1 VTTMM
6 IMPSLSRSA
15 RAALLA
21 RLEDLQAQ
29 RAQVALESIPATGAP
44 GDAADHA
51 GNVEALVR
59 LGELDARIA
68 ALQVQLQAPDAD
80 SGPASV
86 AELGSL
92 VRIRFDDDPETQDFL
107 IGLVEQAGSG
117 VEVITP
123 TSPLGSVLLG
133 ARPGDRLSY
142 KVASGAI
149 LQVTLEEIAG

>member
-1 VTTMM
+1 MM
-6 IMPSLSRSA
+6 MPTLSRSA

-29 RAQVALESIPATGAP
+29 RDQVALESIPATGS

-68 ALQVQLQAPDAD
+68 MLQVQLQAPEADAR
-80 SGPASV
+80 PASV
-86 AELGSL
+86 AELGSV
-92 VRIRFDDDPETQDFL
+92 VRLRFDGDDETQDYL

-142 KVASGAI
+142 KVASGAV

>member
-1 VTTMM
+1 MTTM
-6 IMPSLSRSA
+6 IMPSLSSSA
-15 RAALLA
+15 RAALMA
-21 RLEDLQAQ
+21 RLEDLRAQ
-29 RAQVALESIPATGAP
+29 RAQVALESIPATGA

-68 ALQVQLQAPDAD
+68 ALEIQLQAPDAD
-80 SGPASV
+80 GQPANV
-86 AELGSL
+86 AELGSM
-92 VRIRFDDDPETQDFL
+92 VRIRFDDDPDTQDYL

-142 KVASGAI
+142 KVASGAV
-149 LQVTLEEIAG
+149 LHVTLEEIAG

>member
-1 VTTMM
+1 M

-15 RAALLA
+15 RTALLA

-68 ALQVQLQAPDAD
+68 VLQVQLQAPDAD
-80 SGPASV
+80 AAPASV

-133 ARPGDRLSY
+133 ARPGDQLSY

-149 LQVTLEEIAG
+149 MHVTLVEIAG

>member
-1 VTTMM
+1 MTTMM
-6 IMPSLSRSA
+6 IMPTLSSSA

-29 RAQVALESIPATGAP
+29 RAQVAIESIPATGA

-68 ALQVQLQAPDAD
+68 ALQVQLQAPVAD
-80 SGPASV
+80 SRPASV
-86 AELGSL
+86 VELGSM
-92 VRIRFDDDPETQDFL
+92 VRLRFDDDPDTADYL

-123 TSPLGSVLLG
+123 SSPLGSVLLG

-142 KVASGAI
+142 KVATGAI
-149 LQVTLEEIAG
+149 MHVTLEEIAG

>member
-1 VTTMM
+1 VTTM
-6 IMPSLSRSA
+6 IMPTLSRSA
-15 RAALLA
+15 RAALLT

-29 RAQVALESIPATGAP
+29 RAQVALESIPATGA

-68 ALQVQLQAPDAD
+68 ALQVQLQAPEAD
-80 SGPASV
+80 GAPASV
-86 AELGSL
+86 AELGSV
-92 VRIRFDDDPETQDFL
+92 VRIRFDDDDETQDYL

>member
-1 VTTMM
+1 MTTTM

-29 RAQVALESIPATGAP
+29 RAQVALESIPATGA

-51 GNVEALVR
+51 GNIEALVR

-68 ALQVQLQAPDAD
+68 VLQVQLQAPEAD
-80 SGPASV
+80 SVPASV

-92 VRIRFDDDPETQDFL
+92 VRIRFDDDAETQDYL

-149 LQVTLEEIAG
+149 MHVTLEEIAG

>member
-1 VTTMM
+1 MTM
-6 IMPSLSRSA
+6 IMPTLSRSA
-15 RAALLA
+15 RTALLA

-29 RAQVALESIPATGAP
+29 RAQVALESIPATGA

-68 ALQVQLQAPDAD
+68 ALQVQLQAPEAD
-80 SGPASV
+80 GTPASV
-86 AELGSL
+86 AGLGSM
-92 VRIRFDDDPETQDFL
+92 VRIRFDDDDETQDYL

-123 TSPLGSVLLG
+123 TSPLGVVLLG
-133 ARPGDRLSY
+133 ARPGDELTY
-142 KVASGAI
+142 KVASGRS
-149 LQVTLEEIAG
+149 LSVTLVDIAG

>member
-1 VTTMM
+1 M
-6 IMPSLSRSA
+6 IMPSLSSSA
-15 RAALLA
+15 RAALAA

-29 RAQVALESIPATGAP
+29 RAQVAIESIPATGA

-68 ALQVQLQAPDAD
+68 ALQVQLQAPEAD
-80 SGPASV
+80 GAPA
-86 AELGSL
+86 AAAGLGSM
-92 VRIRFDDDPETQDFL
+92 VRIRFDDDDETQDYL

>member
-1 VTTMM
+1 VTTL
-6 IMPSLSRSA
+6 IMPTLSRSA
-15 RAALLA
+15 RAALLT

-29 RAQVALESIPATGAP
+29 RAQVALESIPATGA

-68 ALQVQLQAPDAD
+68 ALQVQLQAPEAD
-80 SGPASV
+80 GTPASV
-86 AELGSL
+86 AGLGSV
-92 VRIRFDDDPETQDFL
+92 VRLRFDDDDETQDYL

-142 KVASGAI
+142 KVATGAI

>member
-1 VTTMM
+1 M

-29 RAQVALESIPATGAP
+29 RAQVALESIPATGA

-68 ALQVQLQAPDAD
+68 VLQVQLQAPEAD
-80 SGPASV
+80 SVPASA

-92 VRIRFDDDPETQDFL
+92 VRIRFDDDEETQDYL

-142 KVASGAI
+142 KVASGATMH
-149 LQVTLEEIAG
+149 VTLEEIAG

>member
-1 VTTMM
+1 M
-6 IMPSLSRSA
+6 IMPTLSRSA
-15 RAALLA
+15 RAALLT

-29 RAQVALESIPATGAP
+29 RAQVALESIPATGA

-68 ALQVQLQAPDAD
+68 ALQVQLQAPEAD
-80 SGPASV
+80 GAPASV
-86 AELGSL
+86 AGLGSM
-92 VRIRFDDDPETQDFL
+92 VRLRFDDDDETQDYL

-142 KVASGAI
+142 KVAGGAI
-149 LQVTLEEIAG
+149 LQVTLQEIAG

>member
-1 VTTMM
+1 M
-6 IMPSLSRSA
+6 IMPTLSSSA
-15 RAALLA
+15 RAALEA
-21 RLEDLQAQ
+21 RLADLQAQ
-29 RAQVALESIPATGAP
+29 RAQVAIESIPATGA

-68 ALQVQLQAPDAD
+68 ALQVQLQAPVAD
-80 SGPASV
+80 SRPASSV
-86 AELGSL
+86 ELGSM
-92 VRIRFDDDPETQDFL
+92 VRLRFDDDPDTGDYL

-123 TSPLGSVLLG
+123 SSPLGSVLLG

-142 KVASGAI
+142 KVATGAV
-149 LQVTLEEIAG
+149 LHVTLEEIAG

>member
-1 VTTMM
+1 VTTTM
-6 IMPSLSRSA
+6 IMPTLSRSA
-15 RAALLA
+15 RAALQA

-29 RAQVALESIPATGAP
+29 RAQVALESIPATGA

-68 ALQVQLQAPDAD
+68 ALQVQLQAPEAD
-80 SGPASV
+80 GGPAAV
-86 AELGSL
+86 AALGSV
-92 VRIRFDDDPETQDFL
+92 VRLRFDDDDETQNYL

>member
-1 VTTMM
+1 M
-6 IMPSLSRSA
+6 IMPTLSRSA

-21 RLEDLQAQ
+21 RLEDLQEQ
-29 RAQVALESIPATGAP
+29 RAQVALESIPATGA

-68 ALQVQLQAPDAD
+68 ALQVQLQAPEAD
-80 SGPASV
+80 GTPASV
-86 AELGSL
+86 AGLGSM
-92 VRIRFDDDPETQDFL
+92 VRIRFDDDDETQDYL